1 MQPAATRADFLDVRL
16 DANRAFSSVDFQRW
30 VLSHIRPMPNSKWS
44 GIYAFEVASSTEWS
58 NPSIGNDFR
67 PDRFVNIEA
76 TIERKM
82 AALKAYDEEMRPFPH
97 SRSYDAL
104 LALATLRGAHVGL
117 KSAEAFLTLRS
128 IDR

>member
-1 MQPAATRADFLDVRL
+1 MRPRSMIAACWNLRGSKAYGRGLDIQAVMTT
-16 DANRAFSSVDFQRW
+16 F
-30 VLSHIRPMPNSKWS
+30 RPMPNSKWS